1 MYCGKNEE
9 KNERVADTI
18 KSLKKVQVFGLAP

>member
-1 MYCGKNEE
+1 MVE
-9 KNERVADTI
+9 KMKKKTKRVADTI